1 MTTYKLPFAV
11 IDVFAAEPLGGNPLS
26 VVENAHD
33 LPDDTL
39 ALIAREF
46 NLVETSFILPPANPK
61 ADWRI
66 RSFTMAG
73 EEVFGAG
80 GHNSLG
86 VWIWLALSGQLT
98 LREGETPF
106 AQEIGDAIYP
116 LTVSNHD
123 GVIEAVMDQAAPQWL
138 GQVTDAARLANL
150 LGLDASD
157 IALDRLPAQ
166 VVDTGAGHL
175 HVPIRSAETVDRAV
189 PDTAGLKQL
198 LAEVGGEGIYIFATG
213 AHHNGAQAYARFFNP
228 TMGIPEDPATG
239 TAAGPLAAHLVKHGI
254 LPEGRITIE
263 QGTKMGRT
271 SLIGVNVDGSR
282 VRIRGG
288 GVRVAEGTL
297 FVKR

>member
-1 MTTYKLPFAV
+1 MTKLPYAI
-11 IDVFAAEPLGGNPLS
+11 IDVFAAGPLGGNPLS
-26 VVENAHD
+26 VVQGAEN
-33 LPDDTL
+33 LPEETL

-46 NLVETSFILPPANPK
+46 NLVETSFILPPTNPK

-66 RSFTMAG
+66 RSFTLAG

-86 VWIWLALSGQLT
+86 VWIWLAQSGQLA
-98 LREGETPF
+98 LGEGETPF

-116 LTVSNHD
+116 LTVSNRD

-138 GQVTDAARLANL
+138 GQVADTSRLATL
-150 LGLDASD
+150 LGISAED

-175 HVPIRSAETVDRAV
+175 HVPIRSAEAVDRAV

-198 LAEVGGEGIYIFATG
+198 LSEVGGEGINIFAIG
-213 AHHNGAQAYARFFNP
+213 AHHAGAEAYARFFNP

-239 TAAGPLAAHLVKHGI
+239 TAAGPLAAHLVKHG
-254 LPEGRITIE
+254 LLSEGRIVIE

-271 SLIGVNVDGSR
+271 SLIGVDVEGSR

-288 GVRVAEGTL
+288 GVRVTEGTL
-297 FVKR
+297 FV